1 MDVINREAPD
11 LIFLDLKLKR
21 KNGMDILSLIKKE
34 KIDAAVIIIT
44 AYGSIETAVEA
55 LKLGAYDYI
64 TKPFDLARVKVTTQK
79 ALEKTHLS
87 KEVVRLQSQLEEK
100 HSIEGIIGK
109 SPKIQKIFTAIKK
122 LAEVDSTVL
131 LHGETG
137 TGKGITAYAIH
148 FKSFRRKKPFIIVNC
163 AALPESLLES
173 ELFGYERGAFTGAI
187 TKKPGKFMLANKGT
201 LFLDEIES
209 LNLNAQAKLLRAI
222 ENKQIDLLGGNKS
235 IEVDVRII
243 AATKDNLK
251 ERVKQGTFRE
261 DLFYRLNVVQI
272 CLPPLRERKEDI
284 PLLAN
289 HFLKIFNKKYS
300 QVSPKSISKEFLS
313 LLMEHAWPGNV
324 RELSNVIEK
333 AVIMSEGS
341 VLKPENLPYNIQYTQ
356 HKKIFL
362 SDEFFKDRKISFKD
376 AKIAAI
382 KDYEIETIT
391 KILKETNWNKSKAAE
406 RLGISRRSLLYKVEK
421 YEIKKR

>member
-1 MDVINREAPD
+1 MDLINREAPD

-34 KIDAAVIIIT
+34 EIDTAVIIIT

-64 TKPFDLARVKVTTQK
+64 TKPFDLVRVKVTTQK

-87 KEVVRLQSQLEEK
+87 KEVVRLQSQLEKK

-109 SPKIQKIFTAIKK
+109 SSKMQKIFTAIEK

-131 LHGETG
+131 LQGESG
-137 TGKGITAYAIH
+137 TGKDITARAIH
-148 FKSFRRKKPFIIVNC
+148 FKGFRRKEPFVIVNC

-173 ELFGYERGAFTGAI
+173 ELFGHERGAFTGAI
-187 TKKPGKFMLANKGT
+187 IKKPGKFLLANKGT
-201 LFLDEIES
+201 LFLDEISTLS
-209 LNLNAQAKLLRAI
+209 LKTQAKLLKAV
-222 ENKQIDLLGGNKS
+222 ESKQIEPLGGNKS
-235 IEVDVRII
+235 TKVDVRII
-243 AATKDNLK
+243 AATNDNL
-251 ERVKQGTFRE
+251 EEMVEQGTFRE

-284 PLLAN
+284 PLFVN

-300 QVSPKSISKEFLS
+300 QVGPKSISKKSLS
-313 LLMEHAWPGNV
+313 LLMEYTWPGNV

-333 AVIMSEGS
+333 AVIMSEGN
-341 VLKPENLPYNIQYTQ
+341 VLKPEDLPYNIRYTQ

-362 SDEFFKDRKISFKD
+362 SDEFLKDRKISFKD
-376 AKIAAI
+376 AKIAVI
-382 KDYEIETIT
+382 KNYEIGTIT
-391 KILKETNWNKSKAAE
+391 KILKETNWNKSKAAK
-406 RLGISRRSLLYKVEK
+406 RLGISRRSLLYKIKK